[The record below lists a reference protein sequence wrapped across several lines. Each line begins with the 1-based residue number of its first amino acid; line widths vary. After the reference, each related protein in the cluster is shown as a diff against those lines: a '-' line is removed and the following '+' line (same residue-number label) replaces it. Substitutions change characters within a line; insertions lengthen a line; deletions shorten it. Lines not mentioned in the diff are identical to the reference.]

1 MQYSGHFREEPNW
14 ESGHFIP
21 PSLFVVPQV
30 LMVFQIGPQF
40 VVLENPPLVY
50 IVQWITTEKKKMMQM
65 DFFFK
70 DALLFDI
77 LTYQTNF

>member
-30 LMVFQIGPQF
+30 LMVFQIGPQ
-40 VVLENPPLVY
+40 VVLENPPLV
-50 IVQWITTEKKKMMQM
+50 
-65 DFFFK
+65 
-70 DALLFDI
+70 
-77 LTYQTNF
+77 